1 MPPKKTPNPV
11 KKPRVVKVVSFENE
25 EPASQ
30 PSSSSEK
37 PEAEKVAKTPKPIMN
52 KPLEE
57 GAPKK
62 PRKPRAKKSP
72 NTLKKA
78 REARKAVKAA
88 DAAVLTTEAPVSFPT
103 LTVDDIRKSNE
114 ESTRSMYEMIKQDMS
129 KRFDNLREDLSKRFS
144 AVVPTAPAP
153 KLKRRMN
160 CPPIETYSDP
170 DSDEAVGVDFNEEQ
184 EEDHD
189 DDDDSFYREVESS
202 FRDDAGDMALKILG
216 RRR

>member
-25 EPASQ
+25 EPPAQ
-30 PSSSSEK
+30 PSIAEK
-37 PEAEKVAKTPKPIMN
+37 PETDAKTP

-72 NTLKKA
+72 NTLKQA
-78 REARKAVKAA
+78 REARKAAKAA
-88 DAAVLTTEAPVSFPT
+88 VSKPEAPPVNFPS

-129 KRFDNLREDLSKRFS
+129 KRFDSLREDLTKKFS
-144 AVVPTAPAP
+144 SAAAPPAQAP
-153 KLKRRMN
+153 KRRMN
-160 CPPIETYSDP
+160 CPPIDTFSEHDTN
-170 DSDEAVGVDFNEEQ
+170 EEVVVDFDEEY
-184 EEDHD
+184 D
-189 DDDDSFYREVESS
+189 DDDDDDETSFYPALESS
-202 FRDDAGDMALKILG
+202 FRDNAGDMALKILG